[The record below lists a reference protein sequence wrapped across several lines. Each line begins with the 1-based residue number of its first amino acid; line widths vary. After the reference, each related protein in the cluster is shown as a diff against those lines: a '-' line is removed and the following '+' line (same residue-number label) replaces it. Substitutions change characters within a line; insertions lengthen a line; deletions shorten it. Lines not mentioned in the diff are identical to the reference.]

1 MLNDKSELNISV
13 EDVVILGVDV
23 MFTLDI
29 STPSEVVA
37 TIV

>member
-1 MLNDKSELNISV
+1 MLNAESELNISV
-13 EDVVILGVDV
+13 EVVVILGVDV

-29 STPSEVVA
+29 STPPEVVA